1 MSVYESEKLAVSV
14 VIIEVEGVPEKTEV
28 GWSAAQKCWNPPGS
42 VILEIPMI
50 SQISCASS

>member
-1 MSVYESEKLAVSV
+1 MYESEKLAVSV